1 MQPKK
6 PNSIALLPILVFLI
20 LYLGLGIVFEYV
32 LKIEMGFYNV
42 PIVVAFMFA
51 ILVACLQNRKLPFED
66 KLEIMAK
73 GVGDKNIMTMIL
85 IFLTAGVFCGVLGRN
100 SAASAAYFLLDFIPA
115 RFSVAVL
122 FLVSCFISTAMGTSV
137 GTISIIAPIA
147 VNVSAISGF
156 SLPFCLATVV
166 GGAMFGD
173 NLSFISDTTIAACSS
188 QGCPM
193 RDKFRANFAIALP
206 AAITAL
212 VIIVLMSLGTD
223 INNEIHESYNLTEL
237 IPYILVFIGGIAGLN
252 VFIVLL
258 IGIISASFI
267 MLVTGSATPIELL
280 ANAGTGTAGMFE
292 TIVVTILVSAM
303 CGLIREFGGFSALL
317 SFIRKVFRGKR
328 GGQIGMGL
336 LVSAMDI
343 ATANNTVAIVV
354 AGPIAKEM
362 ATEYDIEPKRA
373 ASILDTFSCIIQG
386 IIPYGAQM
394 LTAVSAAAGL
404 GVAVS
409 ATALI
414 PFMFYP
420 FLLLLTSLG
429 YIILVKKKKSE

>member
-1 MQPKK
+1 MQKK
-6 PNSIALLPILVFLI
+6 QSNPIALLPILVFLV
-20 LYLGLGIVFEYV
+20 LYLGLGILFEYG
-32 LKIEMGFYNV
+32 LKMEMGFYNV
-42 PIVVAFMFA
+42 PIVVAFLFA
-51 ILVACLQNRKLPFED
+51 ILVACLQNRKLSFED
-66 KLEIMAK
+66 KLDVMAK

-85 IFLTAGVFCGVLGRN
+85 IFLVAGVFCGVLGRN

-156 SLPFCLATVV
+156 SLPFCLASVV

-206 AAITAL
+206 AAIVAL
-212 VIIVLMSLGTD
+212 VLIVLFSMGTE
-223 INNEIHESYNLTEL
+223 INSEIHESYNLTEL
-237 IPYILVFIGGIAGLN
+237 IPYILVFIGGITGLN

-258 IGIISASFI
+258 IGIVSASFI
-267 MLVTGSATPIELL
+267 MLLTGSCTALDLL
-280 ANAGTGTAGMFE
+280 ANAGAGTSGMFE
-292 TIVVTILVSAM
+292 TIIVTVLVSAM
-303 CGLIREFGGFSALL
+303 CGLIREFGGFAALL

-328 GGQIGMGL
+328 GGQLGMGL

-362 ATEYDIEPKRA
+362 SNEYDIEPKRA

-404 GVAVS
+404 GSAIS
-409 ATALI
+409 ATELI

-420 FLLLLTSLG
+420 YLLLLTSLG
-429 YIILVKKKKSE
+429 YIMLVKKKKS

>member
-1 MQPKK
+1 MEHKK
-6 PNSIALLPILVFLI
+6 SNPIALLPILVFLI
-20 LYLGLGIVFEYV
+20 LYLGLGILFEYV

-42 PIVVAFMFA
+42 PIVVAFLFA
-51 ILVACLQNRKLPFED
+51 ILVACLQNRKLSFED
-66 KLEIMAK
+66 KLEVMAK
-73 GVGDKNIMTMIL
+73 GVGEKNIMTMIL

-156 SLPFCLATVV
+156 SLPFCLASVV

-193 RDKFRANFAIALP
+193 RDKFRANFSIALP
-206 AAITAL
+206 AAIAAL
-212 VIIVLMSLGTD
+212 AIILLMSLGID
-223 INNEIHESYNLTEL
+223 INSEIHESYNLTEL

-258 IGIISASFI
+258 IGIASASFI
-267 MLVTGSATPIELL
+267 MLVTGSATPIDLL
-280 ANAGTGTAGMFE
+280 ANAGAGTAGMFE

-317 SFIRKVFRGKR
+317 AFIRKVFRGKR
-328 GGQIGMGL
+328 GGQLGMGL
-336 LVSAMDI
+336 LVSAMDV

-386 IIPYGAQM
+386 VIPYGAQM

-429 YIILVKKKKSE
+429 YIVLVKKKKAE